1 LAFTS
6 GKERGKKIYM
16 KKGFKQNQFFALIV
30 LGLILFLYLPIS
42 VVRAD
47 VVQTSVTVE
56 VEEAPPPSG
65 GGGGGVYI
73 PPPLPTKV
81 VLQGRAYPD
90 SLITLLW
97 DGQIAT
103 TVRADSQAS
112 FIIEIPDITPGIW
125 SFSLWAEDSQGRR
138 SITFTFTTTVPKG
151 MTTTI
156 SNIFLPPTIDLDKDE
171 VIRGQDISIL
181 GQTAPESNVSIY
193 FYSTGGPI
201 IKETKA
207 DRVGA
212 YFYNF
217 NTRPLE
223 AGSHSTKAKS
233 SFENGLVSGF
243 SETLAFQVLPSEE
256 AVVPEEKPKAIL
268 VNLNSDF
275 DEKGNNIINLIDFSI
290 LFHNWGIP
298 KNSKADMNKDGKV
311 DIVDFSIMLYYWTG

>member
-1 LAFTS
+1 
-6 GKERGKKIYM
+6 M
-16 KKGFKQNQFFALIV
+16 KKGFKQNQLFVLIV

-47 VVQTSVTVE
+47 IAVTSVTVQ
-56 VEEAPPPSG
+56 VEEEPPPSG

-90 SLITLLW
+90 SLITLLE
-97 DGQIAT
+97 DGKIAET
-103 TVRADSQAS
+103 IRADSQAS
-112 FIIEIPDITPGIW
+112 FKIEIPDITPGIW

-156 SNIFLPPTIDLDKDE
+156 SNIFLPPTIDLDKDK
-171 VIRGQDISIL
+171 VVRGKNISIL

-193 FYSTGGPI
+193 VYSSNGPI
-201 IKETKA
+201 IEETKA

-217 NTRPLE
+217 NTKPLE

-233 SFENGLVSGF
+233 SFEDGLVSGF

-268 VNLNSDF
+268 ANLSSDF
-275 DEKGNNIINLIDFSI
+275 DEKGNDIVDSVDFSI
-290 LFHNWGIP
+290 LIYNWGIP
-298 KNSKADMNKDGKV
+298 KHPVADINKDGKV
-311 DIVDFSIMLYYWTG
+311 DAVDFSIMLYYWTG